1 MYKLPADAMTEGSP
15 ALEIVEKHEARVIS
29 VEPKF
34 SVIQKTGV
42 REQTSALFDDLQ
54 PHGILEFVRSGRVA
68 ISRPMKELKTYL
80 EELAAASTH

>member
-1 MYKLPADAMTEGSP
+1 MSP
-15 ALEIVEKHEARVIS
+15 SLAVVEKYEAQVVS
-29 VEPKF
+29 VEPEF

-42 REQTSALFDDLQ
+42 REQTTALFNELE
-54 PHGILEFVRSGRVA
+54 PYGILEFVRSGRVA